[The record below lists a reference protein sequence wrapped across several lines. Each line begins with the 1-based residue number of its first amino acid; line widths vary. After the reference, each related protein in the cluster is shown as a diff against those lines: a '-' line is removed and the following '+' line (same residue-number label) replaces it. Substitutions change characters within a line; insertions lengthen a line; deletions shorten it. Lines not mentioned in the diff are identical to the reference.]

1 MIDHGSQ
8 EGSHHLFPL
17 VPEEAV
23 LDKDLLLH
31 RILCFPII
39 MKITLES
46 TVFFFFFLL
55 IKDSKG

>member
-46 TVFFFFFLL
+46 TVFFFFFY
-55 IKDSKG
+55 